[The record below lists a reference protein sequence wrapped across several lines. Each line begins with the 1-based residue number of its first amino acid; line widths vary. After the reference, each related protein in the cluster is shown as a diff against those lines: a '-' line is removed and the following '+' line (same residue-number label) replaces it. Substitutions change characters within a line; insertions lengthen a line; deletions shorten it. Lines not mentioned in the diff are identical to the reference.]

1 MPGLLNLAAG
11 RVHRRSREDAQPQR
25 LPPDMR
31 DAVLLAGG
39 RGTRLAPLT
48 VTVPKPLLPLGERPI
63 IDILIAQL
71 AAAGVSRVHV
81 CLGYLAPLMMAFL
94 GDGSR
99 WRVAI
104 EPSVEA
110 EPLGPAGGLRALQG
124 LTDDFFVVNGD
135 TLTDLDFQAM

>member
-1 MPGLLNLAAG
+1 MSAALLN
-11 RVHRRSREDAQPQR
+11 RRRRRPPHMTAQ
-25 LPPDMR
+25 DEIGM

-63 IDILIAQL
+63 IDILLTQL
-71 AAAGVSRVHV
+71 AAAGVERVFV

-99 WRVAI
+99 WGLAI
-104 EPSVEA
+104 EPRIEA
-110 EPLGPAGGLRALQG
+110 KPLGTAGGLRTLEG
-124 LTDDFFVVNGD
+124 SSDDF
-135 TLTDLDFQAM
+135 

>member
-1 MPGLLNLAAG
+1 MTAAMTT
-11 RVHRRSREDAQPQR
+11 A
-25 LPPDMR
+25 M

-63 IDILIAQL
+63 IDVLITQL
-71 AAAGVSRVHV
+71 AAAGVSRVFV

-99 WRVAI
+99 WA
-104 EPSVEA
+104 
-110 EPLGPAGGLRALQG
+110 
-124 LTDDFFVVNGD
+124 
-135 TLTDLDFQAM
+135 